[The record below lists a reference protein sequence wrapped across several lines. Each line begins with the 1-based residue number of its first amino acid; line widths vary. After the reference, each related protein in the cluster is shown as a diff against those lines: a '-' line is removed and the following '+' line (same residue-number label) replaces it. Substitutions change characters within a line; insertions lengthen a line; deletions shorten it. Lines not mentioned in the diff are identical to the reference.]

1 MTTLSLSL
9 NFRRFI
15 FLWAIKNPGIVTDSR
30 SGEDFSGG
38 CIQMIAKVLLGE
50 LEMRKFEET
59 GVENVEWVWHVDPP
73 WLDALT
79 AIRLEHIYFSC
90 QLTKS

>member
-1 MTTLSLSL
+1 
-9 NFRRFI
+9 
-15 FLWAIKNPGIVTDSR
+15 
-30 SGEDFSGG
+30 
-38 CIQMIAKVLLGE
+38 MIAKVLLGE